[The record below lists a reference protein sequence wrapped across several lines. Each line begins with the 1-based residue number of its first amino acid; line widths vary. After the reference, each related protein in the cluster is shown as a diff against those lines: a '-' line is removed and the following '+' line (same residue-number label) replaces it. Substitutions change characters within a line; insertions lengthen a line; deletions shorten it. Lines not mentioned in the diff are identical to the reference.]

1 MRIRQLLL
9 LQLCTAW
16 YVGKCDEGREMG
28 ASSNAAHRC
37 LRLAAPQATVAAS
50 EALPPADVAVARALW
65 DATVQ
70 FRPGPE
76 WDAQDPSLGATTG
89 SECGAAT
96 CHNGDCDGLEMSR
109 EVVGWAMA

>member
-70 FRPGPE
+70 FRPGPPT
-76 WDAQDPSLGATTG
+76 A
-89 SECGAAT
+89 
-96 CHNGDCDGLEMSR
+96 SR
-109 EVVGWAMA
+109 NVMMTHLAPICLAVIALKPTWLWWTHP

>member
-1 MRIRQLLL
+1 MRVRQLLL

-16 YVGKCDEGREMG
+16 YVGKVRWGREMG

-50 EALPPADVAVARALW
+50 EALMPADGPAARALW

-70 FRPGPE
+70 TGL
-76 WDAQDPSLGATTG
+76 DPTGTRRSLFGRRG
-89 SECGAAT
+89 SNAA
-96 CHNGDCDGLEMSR
+96 R
-109 EVVGWAMA
+109 R